1 MEKEQQENTFFYT
14 YSAKQQ
20 TEIQAIRQKYL
31 SAASPDEG
39 VERLRKLD
47 RGARLPGVL
56 AAIFLGLFGVLLF
69 AVGLHS
75 VVGAS
80 SNGQFVLGVFLG
92 VLCLAYMSGAP
103 LLEKFITKRQ
113 RKKLAPEILKLSDEL
128 LKCR

>member
-1 MEKEQQENTFFYT
+1 MEKEQQDNTFFYT

-31 SAASPDEG
+31 SAASSDEG

-47 RGARLPGVL
+47 KGARLPGVL

-75 VVGAS
+75 VVGAVS
-80 SNGQFVLGVFLG
+80 
-92 VLCLAYMSGAP
+92 Y
-103 LLEKFITKRQ
+103 TH
-113 RKKLAPEILKLSDEL
+113 LSQTADQ
-128 LKCR
+128 

>member
-47 RGARLPGVL
+47 KGARLPGVL
-56 AAIFLGLFGVLLF
+56 AAIFWGLFGVLLF
-69 AVGLHS
+69 VVGLHS

-92 VLCLAYMSGAP
+92 VLGLACMSGAP

>member
-31 SAASPDEG
+31 SAASSDEG

-47 RGARLPGVL
+47 KGARLPGVL

-69 AVGLHS
+69 AVSLEQAAMDS
-75 VVGAS
+75 LCWE
-80 SNGQFVLGVFLG
+80 FFLACW
-92 VLCLAYMSGAP
+92 VWHVCPARRCWRSLLRSGS
-103 LLEKFITKRQ
+103 EKNWH
-113 RKKLAPEILKLSDEL
+113 LKF
-128 LKCR
+128 